1 MTREIFLLK
10 NHTQIEMEKL
20 IPDPLINKKS
30 KIATPLDQQSKTSSL
45 FLLCPSGSL
54 PKCIKTKVLT
64 TCVDLI

>member
-30 KIATPLDQQSKTSSL
+30 KIATPLDQQSNTSSL
-45 FLLCPSGSL
+45 FLLYVQVEAYQN
-54 PKCIKTKVLT
+54 VLKQR
-64 TCVDLI
+64 C